1 MNAHQPQDGWT
12 IAAAL
17 GLTDSGELVALV
29 GGGGKSSLLMALA
42 EAAPGTVL
50 LSTTTHLFAAQTANF
65 APLQAQLETGSDP
78 IPADFWPALARQ
90 GRGVVTGP
98 PAGDKVSGV
107 PAHLPAAWLARP
119 EVDWVL
125 VEADGS
131 RQLPVKAPAA
141 YEPVIPAETSLLVG
155 VLGIDALAGPIG
167 QVAHRPERL
176 CQLLGRVPE
185 DWLTPA
191 DAARLMTHPQGG
203 WQGRPPGCRAV
214 LFINKV
220 ETAAQRQQAR
230 QIAQIALQSP
240 GLDRVVIGALQP
252 GKRRRTNDDGRMTTD
267 DGRRTKGER
276 GSTSSESAAATGEP
290 TSSLEVWRHMTAVI
304 LAAGQGKRMGQT
316 KQLLPWGETTVLG
329 QSIANVQAASVQ
341 DIVVVTGHDA
351 ERVTAVAQAA
361 GVRTIYNPAYA
372 RGEML
377 SSLQTAV
384 RALLGQTAAVL
395 IFLAD
400 QPMLGPELI
409 EPVLAAYRQA
419 ERGLIVPV
427 FGGRRGHPTLI
438 GQDYFAELL
447 ALPEEAAPRDL
458 LRRHEAEIHLVPV
471 SGDAILRDLDVPADY
486 ARYRR

>member
-1 MNAHQPQDGWT
+1 MNAHRGYGGAQQQQAGWT
-12 IAAAL
+12 LSAAL
-17 GLTDSGELVALV
+17 GLASSGELVALV

-42 EAAPGTVL
+42 AAAPGTVL
-50 LSTTTHLFAAQTANF
+50 LSTTTHLYAAQAANF
-65 APLQAQLETGSDP
+65 APLQVQLETDSDP
-78 IPADFWPALARQ
+78 IPADFWPELVRQ
-90 GRGVVTGP
+90 GRGIVTGP
-98 PAGDKVSGV
+98 PAGDKVGGV
-107 PAHLPAAWLARP
+107 PAHLPAAWLTRP
-119 EVDWVL
+119 EVDWLL

-141 YEPVIPAETSLLVG
+141 HEPVIPPETSLLIG
-155 VLGIDALAGPIG
+155 VMGIDALAGPIG
-167 QVAHRPERL
+167 EVAHRPEL
-176 CQLLGRVPE
+176 VCQLLGRSPQ

-191 DAARLMTHPQGG
+191 DAARLLTHPQGG
-203 WQGRPPGCRAV
+203 WQGRPPHTRAV
-214 LFINKV
+214 IFINKV
-220 ETAAQRQQAR
+220 ETAVEWQLAH
-230 QIAQIALQSP
+230 QIAHLALQNRE
-240 GLDRVVIGALQP
+240 LDRVVIGSLRP
-252 GKRRRTNDDGRMTTD
+252 DERRT
-267 DGRRTKGER
+267 
-276 GSTSSESAAATGEP
+276 TSSQPAAE
-290 TSSLEVWRHMTAVI
+290 TSGHTSPLEVWRHMTAVI

-329 QSIANVQAASVQ
+329 QTIANVQAASVQ

-351 ERVTAVAQAA
+351 EKVTAVAQAA
-361 GVRTIYNPAYA
+361 GVGTIYNPAYA
-372 RGEML
+372 SGEML

-409 EPVLAAYRQA
+409 EPVLAAYRQR
-419 ERGLIVPV
+419 ERDLIVPV

-438 GQDYFAELL
+438 AQDYFAELL

-458 LRRHEAEIHLVPV
+458 LRRHEAEIHFVPV